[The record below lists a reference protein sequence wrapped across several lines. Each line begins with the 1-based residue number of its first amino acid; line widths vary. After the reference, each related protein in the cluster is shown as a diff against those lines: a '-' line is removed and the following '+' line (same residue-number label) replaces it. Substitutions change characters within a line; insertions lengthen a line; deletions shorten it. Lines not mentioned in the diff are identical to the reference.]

1 MSSEVHPLPL
11 VLPDKAQG
19 QRGSSPL
26 VTSANCPDGPA
37 SLVLFNTSRSVGVE
51 GRERTGSCHLYSF
64 TPTGSFIPPVTEPP
78 APPWAPHYTMRSHQS
93 VYWKTI
99 SDNVDLKIGLLPEL

>member
-19 QRGSSPL
+19 QRGSGLL

-37 SLVLFNTSRSVGVE
+37 SPVLFNTSRSVGVE
-51 GRERTGSCHLYSF
+51 GGERAGSCHLYSF
-64 TPTGSFIPPVTEPP
+64 TPTGSFTPPVTEPP
-78 APPWAPHYTMRSHQS
+78 AP
-93 VYWKTI
+93 
-99 SDNVDLKIGLLPEL
+99 LPVGSPLHDEEPSICVLENYK